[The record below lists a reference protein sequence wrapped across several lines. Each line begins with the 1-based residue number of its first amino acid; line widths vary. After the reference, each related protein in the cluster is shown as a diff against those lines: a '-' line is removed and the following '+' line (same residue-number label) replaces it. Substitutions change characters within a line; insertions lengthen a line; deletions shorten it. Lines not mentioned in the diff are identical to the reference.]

1 MSTPRVMTPKGFL
14 HKTTTK
20 AAGSALAFLA
30 SYREYLLTSEVSV
43 VTSPIIARLDAGE
56 ILPTPALE
64 EVKAAVFTHML
75 ASDALKAEAAI
86 EKQQQPKKTKPH
98 VAMIY
103 DETGVIATR
112 LNEEGEVE
120 ELIKAF
126 DMPQDAMRWIDRRL
140 VEAAPRSY
148 ATLDHTKTV
157 GAGSAMQETI
167 TRNESFERI
176 YKVARGP
183 VMKPQSKSTPRLG
196 FGVKAHPSKSTFSG
210 C

>member
-1 MSTPRVMTPKGFL
+1 MTDNAKPRAMSPKGFL

-30 SYREYLLTSEVSV
+30 TYREYLTTGEVAIA
-43 VTSPIIARLDAGE
+43 TSPIIARMDAGE
-56 ILPTPALE
+56 ILPTPCLE
-64 EVKAAVFTHML
+64 EIKAAVFNHMI
-75 ASDALKAEAAI
+75 AADALKAEAAI
-86 EKQQQPKKTKPH
+86 EKQQEPKKTKPH
-98 VAMIY
+98 VGMIY
-103 DETGVIATR
+103 DETGAIATR
-112 LNEEGEVE
+112 INNEGEVE

-126 DMPQDAMRWIDRRL
+126 DLPQECQRWIDRRL

-148 ATLDHTKTV
+148 ATLDHTKT
-157 GAGSAMQETI
+157 AQQETI
-167 TRNESFERI
+167 SRDEAFERI
-176 YKVARGP
+176 YKEKRGP